1 MLLEAW
7 SPTFI
12 IGRRHTIGFDLALLS
27 EVFEIKGG
35 PCSERTSTS
44 EKPVVCHIFISGR
57 AEAKVSKDTKKKK
70 KKKGHHS
77 WI

>member
-27 EVFEIKGG
+27 EVFDIKGG

-44 EKPVVCHIFISGR
+44 EKTDVCHMFISGR
-57 AEAKVSKDTKKKK
+57 AEAKVSKDKKK
-70 KKKGHHS
+70 KKKGHRS